1 MKRLMLVLL
10 AVGLVFGCASTQE
23 KIAKQAAQEVV
34 VERNTDRKDRPAW
47 VREGFKEDNETLYF
61 SGGIDRGQDLAIS
74 IRQAKAEAMK
84 NMAESV
90 VVKIRQEFTEMA
102 EGDNQNGDIARWVSD
117 GIAWAV
123 ENFYVTGAKLK
134 NVYYERVYSPVQGNL
149 SYTAFVL
156 LEVSKA
162 DYLRSR
168 QDALQRLAGYFNSKK
183 QYEAEKRAKE
193 LLEKLLKEEAI

>member
-1 MKRLMLVLL
+1 MKRLIL
-10 AVGLVFGCASTQE
+10 AVLVIGLVFGCASTQK
-23 KIAKQAAQEVV
+23 KIAQEAPREVTL
-34 VERNTDRKDRPAW
+34 ERSTDLKDRPAW
-47 VREGFKEDNETLYF
+47 ANEAFKEEDGVYYF
-61 SGGIDRGQDLAIS
+61 SGVIDRGHDLALS